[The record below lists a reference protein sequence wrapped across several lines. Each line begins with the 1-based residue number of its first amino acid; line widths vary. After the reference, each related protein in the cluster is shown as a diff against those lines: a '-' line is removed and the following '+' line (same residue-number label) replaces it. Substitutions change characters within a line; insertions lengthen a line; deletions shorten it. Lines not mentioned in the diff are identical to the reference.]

1 MSRFKDQSGEFV
13 TGFRSHSIK
22 GQRGQSGWVVRRL
35 ACGLTQKQA
44 AYEKG
49 QGPVSDQCGE
59 FLVLNPEDLSSDPHR
74 PPEAGCGDPY
84 LQQQHWRKG
93 PLIMTHSH

>member
-49 QGPVSDQCGE
+49 QGPVSDQCGRICPGSGS
-59 FLVLNPEDLSSDPHR
+59 VCDSVPAHPEGR
-74 PPEAGCGDPY
+74 
-84 LQQQHWRKG
+84 
-93 PLIMTHSH
+93 